1 MAKQEIIKKYAVF
14 GNPIE
19 HSLSPIIHKYFAKSL
34 NINLSYEPIL
44 GTLGKFNVEVKNFL
58 DSGGLGCNITLP
70 FKQDAFNYVTEKSEI
85 AMITG
90 SVNTISMKNGVIY
103 GDNTDGSGF
112 IADLKKNIGY
122 NIKNKKILL
131 LGAGGAAMGII
142 PNILHEIPSSL
153 KIYNRTTEKAKNLAD
168 KFSNVGEISIIRKEE
183 LGKNKFDLIINA
195 TSIGINNLKFEL
207 SEKIYK
213 ENTVCYDMSY
223 GKASYSFMDWAKDNN
238 LKFYNGL
245 GMLLEQAADS
255 FFIWESKRPLI
266 TDELKN
272 ILKK

>member
-19 HSLSPIIHKYFAKSL
+19 HSLSPIIHRYFANSL

-44 GTLGKFNVEVKNFL
+44 GTLGKFNIEAKNFL

-70 FKQDAFNYVTEKSEI
+70 FKQDAYNFVMEKSEV
-85 AMITG
+85 AQITG
-90 SVNTISMKNGVIY
+90 SVNTISMKNGIIY

-142 PNILHEIPSSL
+142 PNILYESPSDL
-153 KIYNRTTEKAKNLAD
+153 KIYNRTIEKAKMVAN
-168 KFSNVGEISIIRKEE
+168 KFSTVGEIGFLKKEE
-183 LGKNKFDLIINA
+183 LEINKFDLIVNA

-207 SEKIYK
+207 PEKIYK
-213 ENTVCYDMSY
+213 ENTVCYDISY
-223 GKASYSFMDWAKDNN
+223 GKASYSFMDWTKENN
-238 LKFYNGL
+238 LEFYNGI

-266 TDELKN
+266 TDELRN

>member
-34 NINLSYEPIL
+34 NINISYEPIL
-44 GTLGKFNVEVKNFL
+44 GTLGKFDIEVKNFL

-70 FKQDAFNYVTEKSEI
+70 FKQDAFNFVKEKSEI
-85 AMITG
+85 AIITG
-90 SVNTISMKNGVIY
+90 SVNTISIKNGVIH
-103 GDNTDGSGF
+103 GDNTDGAGF
-112 IADLKKNIGY
+112 TADLKKNIGY
-122 NIKNKKILL
+122 SFKNKKILL
-131 LGAGGAAMGII
+131 LGSGGAAMGII
-142 PNILHEIPSSL
+142 PNILREAPSSL
-153 KIYNRTTEKAKNLAD
+153 KIYNRTIEKAKILAD
-168 KFSNVGEISIIRKEE
+168 KFSKFGEISIIKKDEME
-183 LGKNKFDLIINA
+183 TNKFDLIINA

-207 SEKIYK
+207 SEKIYS
-213 ENTVCYDMSY
+213 ENTVCYDISY
-223 GKASYSFMDWAKDNN
+223 GEASHSFMGWAKDNN
-238 LKFYNGL
+238 LEFYDGL

-266 TDELKN
+266 TNELKN